1 MDKWLMEE
9 KMAMEFKLMLKNQ
22 LFGKENLFLDKK
34 LATFIL
40 KLQLTSI
47 MECFLMENIKEKV
60 ILLVVHHS
68 IREILVKEGKKA
80 VDGKN
85 LLIKVNIKANI
96 SMISLMDMEKSRL
109 ISISIKDYS
118 NLEDLMVTAF
128 RELNNINI

>member
-1 MDKWLMEE
+1 MEE

-60 ILLVVHHS
+60 ILSAVHHS
-68 IREILVKEGKKA
+68 IREILVKEGKKG

>member
-1 MDKWLMEE
+1 MEE